1 MLARGQSLKTIRDVL
16 GHTSIE
22 STFIYTKVD
31 VETVRQAA
39 LEWPMRAT

>member
-1 MLARGQSLKTIRDVL
+1 MLASGQSLKTIRDVL

-39 LEWPMRAT
+39 LEWPIGAA